1 MLLRATPLAS
11 SVGGFSTTTIKL
23 DLPVDPANGDGADRA
38 SPSRASA
45 PTRVTCSHAAHRT
58 DCAFPAYAS
67 VSPHPPHWQCASA
80 AFATFTVAHK
90 AHRTLVAPLS
100 YAKRTRHPAQSSCD
114 VRDDVWPPSGTAVTV
129 AHNEHRTFEAPCA
142 MLYVK
147 TCTRVRPSPCEEKEN
162 VSVVYDVLLET
173 RFARDSVGWKKSL
186 SFYVPRAREK
196 RDGRLFVYTCR
207 ERAANAPSS
216 PWAYLGVHQ
225 QRAAPFARMS
235 GAHDA
240 PGVAALACGGRGG
253 GQRRNRG
260 RGSRRD
266 AALAR
271 MASFR
276 GDEAW
281 TARRRAGAGYARRHA
296 PECDAPRLEVAR
308 SVHLST
314 WPPCIVPPC
323 AARSEIEVAA
333 TETVLNAGA
342 EKFSLGGGS
351 KRRVF

>member
-1 MLLRATPLAS
+1 MTCQLLVRRLERDARKRAIPSQFFKVLFS
-11 SVGGFSTTTIKL
+11 S
-23 DLPVDPANGDGADRA
+23 
-38 SPSRASA
+38 
-45 PTRVTCSHAAHRT
+45 
-58 DCAFPAYAS
+58 
-67 VSPHPPHWQCASA
+67 
-80 AFATFTVAHK
+80 
-90 AHRTLVAPLS
+90 
-100 YAKRTRHPAQSSCD
+100 
-114 VRDDVWPPSGTAVTV
+114 
-129 AHNEHRTFEAPCA
+129 
-142 MLYVK
+142 
-147 TCTRVRPSPCEEKEN
+147 
-162 VSVVYDVLLET
+162 
-173 RFARDSVGWKKSL
+173 AR
-186 SFYVPRAREK
+186 RREK

-207 ERAANAPSS
+207 ERAVSAPSS

-260 RGSRRD
+260 AGSRRD
-266 AALAR
+266 AALAG

-333 TETVLNAGA
+333 TEVVLNAGA
-342 EKFSLGGGS
+342 EILVRKDRKRARNDEFSEEPRSKGYAKKIRVGRVPGSRLVAFLFSHGRGRGKTSQLVADGVCAKFAVGA
-351 KRRVF
+351 

>member
-1 MLLRATPLAS
+1 M
-11 SVGGFSTTTIKL
+11 
-23 DLPVDPANGDGADRA
+23 
-38 SPSRASA
+38 
-45 PTRVTCSHAAHRT
+45 
-58 DCAFPAYAS
+58 Y
-67 VSPHPPHWQCASA
+67 
-80 AFATFTVAHK
+80 
-90 AHRTLVAPLS
+90 
-100 YAKRTRHPAQSSCD
+100 D
-114 VRDDVWPPSGTAVTV
+114 VR
-129 AHNEHRTFEAPCA
+129 R
-142 MLYVK
+142 
-147 TCTRVRPSPCEEKEN
+147 
-162 VSVVYDVLLET
+162 ET
-173 RFARDSVGWKKSL
+173 RFARDFFTKKKVFLFTCAS
-186 SFYVPRAREK
+186 ARRRET
-196 RDGRLFVYTCR
+196 RRTTFCVHVSRTRR
-207 ERAANAPSS
+207 ERASS

-342 EKFSLGGGS
+342 EILVRKGRKGARNDEFLKNPARKDTQKRSESVEFPVRDSSLFFFFTDVRFRFGRGRGKTSQLVADGVCAKFAVGA
-351 KRRVF
+351 

>member
-1 MLLRATPLAS
+1 MTCQLLVRRRERDARKRAIPSQFFKVLFS
-11 SVGGFSTTTIKL
+11 S
-23 DLPVDPANGDGADRA
+23 
-38 SPSRASA
+38 
-45 PTRVTCSHAAHRT
+45 
-58 DCAFPAYAS
+58 
-67 VSPHPPHWQCASA
+67 
-80 AFATFTVAHK
+80 
-90 AHRTLVAPLS
+90 
-100 YAKRTRHPAQSSCD
+100 
-114 VRDDVWPPSGTAVTV
+114 
-129 AHNEHRTFEAPCA
+129 
-142 MLYVK
+142 
-147 TCTRVRPSPCEEKEN
+147 
-162 VSVVYDVLLET
+162 
-173 RFARDSVGWKKSL
+173 AR
-186 SFYVPRAREK
+186 RREK

-216 PWAYLGVHQ
+216 PWAYLGIHQ

-333 TETVLNAGA
+333 TEVVLNAGA
-342 EKFSLGGGS
+342 EILVRKDRKRARNDEFSEEPRSKGYAKKIRVGRVPGSRLVAFLFSHGRGRGKTSQLVADGVCAKFAVGA
-351 KRRVF
+351 

>member
-1 MLLRATPLAS
+1 M
-11 SVGGFSTTTIKL
+11 
-23 DLPVDPANGDGADRA
+23 
-38 SPSRASA
+38 
-45 PTRVTCSHAAHRT
+45 
-58 DCAFPAYAS
+58 Y
-67 VSPHPPHWQCASA
+67 
-80 AFATFTVAHK
+80 
-90 AHRTLVAPLS
+90 
-100 YAKRTRHPAQSSCD
+100 D
-114 VRDDVWPPSGTAVTV
+114 VR
-129 AHNEHRTFEAPCA
+129 R
-142 MLYVK
+142 
-147 TCTRVRPSPCEEKEN
+147 
-162 VSVVYDVLLET
+162 ET
-173 RFARDSVGWKKSL
+173 RFARDFFTKKKSFFL
-186 SFYVPRAREK
+186 RARPRAGEK

-342 EKFSLGGGS
+342 EILVRKGRKGARNDEFLKNPARKDTQKRSESVEFPVRDSSLFFFFTDVRFRFGRGRGKTSQLVADGVCAKFAVGA
-351 KRRVF
+351 